1 MKGCKKLQGYLL
13 DRVLGEPLPGMVEEE
28 LREHLSRCPGC
39 RRSYQETREAW
50 QSLRNLE
57 DVRFSRDLSR
67 NVLRQIESEDR
78 PAPFQFLGHSFTR
91 RRLSVIAAAAA
102 VVVAACLFLIFQG
115 RGDRTGVVRLASTY
129 STRTPALPD
138 VTTTLEN
145 YLEET
150 RNILC
155 GIREGTY
162 NTWGSVLFEINSR
175 DLQGR
180 ANFLLECPA
189 LPTRARP
196 VIGGLHDA
204 FWRILQDGRGREEEE
219 VRLPP
224 GMELEALLD
233 EIDNINSRTK

>member
-1 MKGCKKLQGYLL
+1 MKCKKVQSYLL

-28 LREHLSRCPGC
+28 LREHLSRCSGC
-39 RRSYQETREAW
+39 RRSHEEIREAW

-57 DVRFSRDLSR
+57 DVRFPRELSR
-67 NVLRQIESEDR
+67 NVLRQLESEER
-78 PAPFQFLGHSFTR
+78 PAPFQFLGYSFTH
-91 RRLSVIAAAAA
+91 RRLSVIAVAAA
-102 VVVAACLFLIFQG
+102 VAVAAGLFLIFQS
-115 RGDRTGVVRLASTY
+115 RGDRTGGVRLASTY
-129 STRTPALPD
+129 SSRAPALPD

-180 ANFLLECPA
+180 ANFLLESSA

-204 FWRILQDGRGREEEE
+204 FWRILQAGRGREDEE

-224 GMELEALLD
+224 DMELEALLD
-233 EIDNINSRTK
+233 EIDEYKIFTE